1 MAAVTATT
9 AGNRIQDAVIAR
21 NLLFAWP
28 GSAPVLDIAEF
39 QLAGGERVF
48 LWGPSGSGKSTLLG
62 LIGGVLTVGS
72 GELNVLGTPMHT
84 LGAARRD
91 RCRADGIGYI
101 FQLFNLLP
109 YLSVIDNVS
118 LPCRFS
124 AERRRNS
131 VRQAAS
137 VEAEAQRLLEHLGL
151 AGDLLKQPVTALSV
165 GQQQRV
171 AAARALIGS
180 PQLLIADEPTS
191 SLDHDARGRF
201 LDLLL
206 TECAA
211 AGTAVLF
218 VSHDTSLG
226 SFFDRQVALPD
237 VNRAGSR
244 VKS

>member
-1 MAAVTATT
+1 MAPVTTEPTAGKPAVTA
-9 AGNRIQDAVIAR
+9 R
-21 NLLFAWP
+21 NLVFAWP
-28 GSAPVLDIAEF
+28 GHAPVLDLAEF
-39 QLAGGERVF
+39 QLTPGERVF

-62 LIGGVLTVGS
+62 LIGGVLEAGS
-72 GELNVLGTPMHT
+72 GDLDVLGTALHN
-84 LGAARRD
+84 LSAAQRD
-91 RCRADGIGYI
+91 RFRAGSIGFI

-109 YLSVIDNVS
+109 YLSVLDNVV

-124 AERRRNS
+124 QQRWRRATEQS
-131 VRQAAS
+131 AS

-151 AGDLLKQPVTALSV
+151 TGELLKRPVTNLSI

-180 PQLLIADEPTS
+180 PPLLIADEPTS

-201 LDLLL
+201 LELLL
-206 TECAA
+206 AECAA

-226 SFFDRQVALPD
+226 TFFDRQVALAD
-237 VNRAGSR
+237 INRAYSAA
-244 VKS
+244 SL